1 MTASGR
7 GGRPWWDAAPA
18 DREQRAMA
26 LVVQKFGGTS
36 VADPAKIKAAARKA
50 IARHDAGDR
59 VVVVVSAMGHQTD
72 ILVDLAKQISD
83 RPSAREMDMLLS
95 TGEQVSVALFAMA
108 IQAAGRKAVSL
119 TGGQIGIRTD
129 STHTKARIRSIS
141 TAQVERFLDDG
152 AIVIAAGFQG
162 IDQDGNITTLGR
174 GGSDT
179 TAVALA
185 AVLGADV
192 CEIYTDVEGVYTT
205 DPRLLTDA
213 RRLETIS
220 YDEMLELASLGAGV
234 MHSRSIE
241 FAKKFG
247 VSVLVRSSFKDV
259 PGTLILPAHR
269 AAARPASGVALAK
282 DEARITLEN
291 VPDQPGSSHAVF
303 SRLAASG
310 IAVDM
315 IVQNLGQH
323 GRADISFTV
332 PADDLEQALAS
343 MTDVCG
349 SVGATGL
356 SHDADL
362 AKVSVVG
369 VGMARAEGV
378 AGRMFAA
385 LAAEG
390 INVSMITTSE
400 IKISALVRRAEGPAA
415 VRAVHR
421 AFDLHAAEAGGP
433 AAGGSP
439 AGAASSALEVVRRLD
454 GMEDLAI
461 EDCILDSSQ
470 ALVTILDLP
479 DAPGMAAAVFEE
491 MGRAGLFVDMIVQSQ
506 PRDGRAELSFTVPIA
521 DRDRAGRAAAGIA
534 AAKGAR
540 VADVPDVAKLSI
552 TGVGIRSHAGVA
564 DRLFKPL
571 ADAGINIE
579 LVSTSE
585 VRLNVV
591 VAAEHGPESLR
602 VLRKAF
608 GLPPTGGPSAAAGA

>member
-1 MTASGR
+1 
-7 GGRPWWDAAPA
+7 
-18 DREQRAMA
+18 MA

-36 VADPAKIKAAARKA
+36 VADPQKILAAAKKA
-50 IARHDAGDR
+50 IARQQGGHQ

-72 ILVDLAKQISD
+72 VLVDLAKAITD

-108 IQAAGRKAVSL
+108 IQSLGHKAVSL
-119 TGGQIGIRTD
+119 TGAQIGIRTD
-129 STHTKARIRSIS
+129 STHTKARIKSIS
-141 TAQVERFLDDG
+141 TDHVKSLLDSG

-162 IDQDGNITTLGR
+162 IDQNGNITTLGR

-185 AVLGADV
+185 AVLDADL
-192 CEIYTDVEGVYTT
+192 CEIYTDVDGVYTT
-205 DPRLLTDA
+205 DPRMLPEA
-213 RRLETIS
+213 RRLGSIS

-247 VSVLVRSSFKDV
+247 VKVLVRSSFKDV
-259 PGTLILPAHR
+259 PGTVILSAEESTP
-269 AAARPASGVALAK
+269 RPASGVALAK

-291 VPDQPGSSHAVF
+291 VPDQPGSSHALF

-315 IVQNLGQH
+315 IVQNVGQG

-332 PADDLEQALAS
+332 PADDLAEALDLSNAVAKQLGAS
-343 MTDVCG
+343 GV
-349 SVGATGL
+349 
-356 SHDADL
+356 SHDAEL

-369 VGMARAEGV
+369 VGMERAEGV
-378 AGRMFAA
+378 AGRMFTALSAA
-385 LAAEG
+385 G
-390 INVSMITTSE
+390 INVRMITTSE
-400 IKISALVRRAEGPAA
+400 IKISVLVDKSDAQAA
-415 VRAVHR
+415 VQAVHR
-421 AFDLHAAEAGGP
+421 AFGLDAETAEGEADVAGSHLVKS
-433 AAGGSP
+433 SP
-439 AGAASSALEVVRRLD
+439 LEVVRRLE

-461 EDCILDSSQ
+461 EDCQLDASQ
-470 ALVTILDLP
+470 TLVTFTDLP
-479 DAPGMAAAVFEE
+479 DTPGVAAEVFEE
-491 MGRAGLFVDMIVQSQ
+491 LGRSGLNVDMIVQSH
-506 PRDGRAELSFTVPIA
+506 PRDGRAEISFTVPA
-521 DRDRAGRAAAGIA
+521 GDRDKAIA
-534 AAKGAR
+534 AARKIASARGAV
-540 VADVPDVAKLSI
+540 VADVPHVAKLSI

-571 ADAGINIE
+571 ADCGINID

-591 VAAEHGPESLR
+591 VAAEHGQKSLE

-608 GLPPTGGPSAAAGA
+608 GL

>member
-1 MTASGR
+1 
-7 GGRPWWDAAPA
+7 
-18 DREQRAMA
+18 MA

-36 VADPAKIKAAARKA
+36 VADAAKIKAAAAKA
-50 IARHDAGDR
+50 IARHAAGDK

-72 ILVDLAKQISD
+72 ILVDLAKQITD

-108 IQAAGRKAVSL
+108 IQAAGHKAVSL
-119 TGGQIGIRTD
+119 TGAQIGIRTD

-141 TAQVERFLDDG
+141 TDHVNALLDSG

-162 IDQDGNITTLGR
+162 IDQNGNITTLGR

-192 CEIYTDVEGVYTT
+192 CEIYTDVDGVYTT
-205 DPRLLTDA
+205 DPRVLSEA
-213 RRLETIS
+213 SRLPSIS

-247 VSVLVRSSFKDV
+247 VKVLVRSSFKDV
-259 PGTLILPAHR
+259 PGTLILAADE
-269 AAARPASGVALAK
+269 AAARAASGVALAK

-291 VPDQPGSSHAVF
+291 VPDQPGSSHALF
-303 SRLAASG
+303 SELAASG

-315 IVQNLGQH
+315 IVQNVGQG

-332 PADDLEQALAS
+332 PEDDLAEALERAEA
-343 MTDVCG
+343 VAKRI
-349 SVGATGL
+349 GAEGV
-356 SHDADL
+356 SHDHNV

-369 VGMARAEGV
+369 VGMAQAEGV
-378 AGRMFAA
+378 AGRMFTA
-385 LAAEG
+385 LFKEK
-390 INVSMITTSE
+390 INVHMITTSE
-400 IKISALVRRAEGPAA
+400 IKISALVDRKDGPAA
-415 VRAVHR
+415 VKAVHK
-421 AFDLHAAEAGGP
+421 AFGLDVAATEPAHAVAGGP
-433 AAGGSP
+433 LAKSSP
-439 AGAASSALEVVRRLD
+439 LEVVRRLE

-461 EDCILDSSQ
+461 EDCLLDSSQ
-470 ALVTILDLP
+470 ALVTFTDLP
-479 DAPGMAAAVFEE
+479 DTPGVAADVFEE
-491 MGRAGLFVDMIVQSQ
+491 LGKAGLNVDMIVQSH
-506 PRDGRAELSFTVPIA
+506 PRNGRAEISFTVPA
-521 DRDRAGRAAAGIA
+521 ESRDAATQAAEKIA
-534 AAKGAR
+534 AARGAK
-540 VADVPDVAKLSI
+540 VADVPHVAKLSI

-571 ADAGINIE
+571 AEEGVNID

-585 VRLNVV
+585 VRLNVI
-591 VAAEHGPESLR
+591 VAAEHGQKSLK

-608 GLPPTGGPSAAAGA
+608 GV

>member
-1 MTASGR
+1 
-7 GGRPWWDAAPA
+7 
-18 DREQRAMA
+18 MA

-36 VADPAKIKAAARKA
+36 VADPQKIVAAAKKA
-50 IARHDAGDR
+50 IARHQEGKQ

-72 ILVDLAKQISD
+72 ILVDLAKAITD

-108 IQAAGRKAVSL
+108 IQSLGHKAVSL
-119 TGGQIGIRTD
+119 TGAQIGIRTD
-129 STHTKARIRSIS
+129 STHTKARIKSIS
-141 TAQVERFLDDG
+141 TDHVKKLLADG

-162 IDQDGNITTLGR
+162 IDQNGNITTLGR

-185 AVLGADV
+185 AVLNADL
-192 CEIYTDVEGVYTT
+192 CEIYTDVDGVYTT
-205 DPRLLTDA
+205 DPRMLPEA
-213 RRLETIS
+213 RRLGSIS

-247 VSVLVRSSFKDV
+247 VKVLVRSSFKDV
-259 PGTLILPAHR
+259 PGTVILSAEESTP
-269 AAARPASGVALAK
+269 RPASGVALAK

-291 VPDQPGSSHAVF
+291 VPDQPGSSHALF

-315 IVQNLGQH
+315 IVQNVGQG

-332 PADDLEQALAS
+332 PADDLAEALDLSSAVAKELGAS
-343 MTDVCG
+343 GV
-349 SVGATGL
+349 
-356 SHDADL
+356 SHDAAL

-369 VGMARAEGV
+369 VGMEREEGV
-378 AGRMFAA
+378 AGRMFSALSAA
-385 LAAEG
+385 G
-390 INVSMITTSE
+390 INVRMITTSE
-400 IKISALVRRAEGPAA
+400 IKISALVDKSDAQAA
-415 VRAVHR
+415 VQAVHR
-421 AFDLHAAEAGGP
+421 AFGLEAETVDGEADVAGTHLVKS
-433 AAGGSP
+433 SP
-439 AGAASSALEVVRRLD
+439 LEVVQRLE

-461 EDCILDSSQ
+461 EDCQLDSSQ
-470 ALVTILDLP
+470 ALVTFTDLP
-479 DAPGMAAAVFEE
+479 DTPGVAAAVFEE
-491 MGRAGLFVDMIVQSQ
+491 VGRAGLNVDMIVQSH
-506 PRDGRAELSFTVPIA
+506 PRDGRAEISFTVPA
-521 DRDRAGRAAAGIA
+521 GDRDKATDVAKKIA
-534 AAKGAR
+534 AARGAK
-540 VADVPDVAKLSI
+540 VADVPHVAKLSI

-571 ADAGINIE
+571 ADEGINID

-591 VAAEHGPESLR
+591 VAAEHGEKSLR

-608 GLPPTGGPSAAAGA
+608 GL

>member
-1 MTASGR
+1 
-7 GGRPWWDAAPA
+7 
-18 DREQRAMA
+18 MA

-36 VADPAKIKAAARKA
+36 VADPQKIVAAAMKA
-50 IARHDAGDR
+50 IARQQGGHQ

-72 ILVDLAKQISD
+72 VLVDLAKAITD

-108 IQAAGRKAVSL
+108 IQSLGHKAVSL
-119 TGGQIGIRTD
+119 TGAQIGIRTD
-129 STHTKARIRSIS
+129 STHTKARIKSIS
-141 TAQVERFLDDG
+141 TDHVKSLLDSG

-162 IDQDGNITTLGR
+162 IDQHGNITTLGR

-185 AVLGADV
+185 AVLDADL
-192 CEIYTDVEGVYTT
+192 CEIYTDVDGVYTT
-205 DPRLLTDA
+205 DPRMLPEA
-213 RRLETIS
+213 HRLGSIS

-247 VSVLVRSSFKDV
+247 VKVLVRSSFKDV
-259 PGTLILPAHR
+259 PGTVILSAEESTP
-269 AAARPASGVALAK
+269 RPASGVALAK

-291 VPDQPGSSHAVF
+291 VPDQPGSSHALF

-315 IVQNLGQH
+315 IVQNVGQG

-332 PADDLEQALAS
+332 PADDLTEALELSSAVAKQLGAS
-343 MTDVCG
+343 GV
-349 SVGATGL
+349 
-356 SHDADL
+356 SHDAEL

-369 VGMARAEGV
+369 VGMEKAEGV
-378 AGRMFAA
+378 AGRMFTALSAA
-385 LAAEG
+385 G
-390 INVSMITTSE
+390 INVRMITTSE
-400 IKISALVRRAEGPAA
+400 IKISVLVDKSDAQAAVQAVHHAFGLDAETAEG
-415 VRAVHR
+415 
-421 AFDLHAAEAGGP
+421 EADV
-433 AAGGSP
+433 AGTTLVKSSP
-439 AGAASSALEVVRRLD
+439 LEVVRRLE

-461 EDCILDSSQ
+461 EDCQLDASQ
-470 ALVTILDLP
+470 ALVTFTELP
-479 DAPGMAAAVFEE
+479 DKPGVAAEVFEE
-491 MGRAGLFVDMIVQSQ
+491 LGRSGLNVDMIVQSH
-506 PRDGRAELSFTVPIA
+506 PRDGRAEISFTVPA
-521 DRDRAGRAAAGIA
+521 GDRDKAIEVAQKIA
-534 AAKGAR
+534 STRGAI
-540 VADVPDVAKLSI
+540 VADVPHVAKLSI

-571 ADAGINIE
+571 ADCGINID

-591 VAAEHGPESLR
+591 VAAEHGQKSLE

-608 GLPPTGGPSAAAGA
+608 GL

>member
-1 MTASGR
+1 
-7 GGRPWWDAAPA
+7 
-18 DREQRAMA
+18 MA

-36 VADPAKIKAAARKA
+36 VADAGKIKAAAAKA
-50 IARHDAGDR
+50 IARHAAGDQ

-72 ILVDLAKQISD
+72 ILVELARQISE

-108 IQAAGRKAVSL
+108 IQAAGHKAVSL
-119 TGGQIGIRTD
+119 TGAQIGIRTD
-129 STHTKARIRSIS
+129 STHTKARIKSIS
-141 TAQVERFLDDG
+141 TDHVRKLLADG

-162 IDQDGNITTLGR
+162 IDQNGNITTLGR

-185 AVLGADV
+185 AVLEADV
-192 CEIYTDVEGVYTT
+192 CEIYTDVDGIYTT
-205 DPRLLTDA
+205 DPRMLPEA
-213 RRLETIS
+213 RRLASIS

-247 VSVLVRSSFKDV
+247 VPVLVRSSFKDV
-259 PGTLILPAHR
+259 AGTLILSAHQ
-269 AAARPASGVALAK
+269 ATPRPASGVALAK

-291 VPDQPGSSHAVF
+291 VPDQPGSSHALF

-315 IVQNLGQH
+315 IVQNVGQG

-332 PADDLEQALAS
+332 PADDLAEALDLSRAVA
-343 MTDVCG
+343 TTLA
-349 SVGATGL
+349 ATGV
-356 SHDADL
+356 SHDGEL

-378 AGRMFAA
+378 AGRMFTA
-385 LAAEG
+385 LAREG
-390 INVSMITTSE
+390 INVRMITTSE
-400 IKISALVRRAEGPAA
+400 IKISVLVDRKDGPAA
-415 VRAVHR
+415 VQAVHR
-421 AFDLHAAEAGGP
+421 AFGLEAETVD
-433 AAGGSP
+433 
-439 AGAASSALEVVRRLD
+439 GAADAGLAKPEKSSPLEVVRRLE
-454 GMEDLAI
+454 GMEDLAV
-461 EDCILDSSQ
+461 EDCILDASQ
-470 ALVTILDLP
+470 ALVTFTALP
-479 DAPGMAAAVFEE
+479 DTPGVAADVFEE
-491 MGRAGLFVDMIVQSQ
+491 LGRAGLFVDMIVQSH
-506 PRDGRAELSFTVPIA
+506 PRDGRAELSFTVPA
-521 DRDRAGRAAAGIA
+521 DRRDQATDVARTIA
-534 AAKGAR
+534 AARGAT
-540 VADVPDVAKLSI
+540 VADVPHVAKLSI

-571 ADAGINIE
+571 ADEGINID

-585 VRLNVV
+585 VRLNVI
-591 VAAEHGPESLR
+591 VAAEHGQKSLA

-608 GLPPTGGPSAAAGA
+608 GV

>member
-1 MTASGR
+1 
-7 GGRPWWDAAPA
+7 
-18 DREQRAMA
+18 MA

-36 VADPAKIKAAARKA
+36 VADPQKIVAAAKKA
-50 IARHDAGDR
+50 IARQQAGHQ

-72 ILVDLAKQISD
+72 VLVDLAKAITD

-108 IQAAGRKAVSL
+108 IQSLGHKAVSL
-119 TGGQIGIRTD
+119 TGAQIGIRTD
-129 STHTKARIRSIS
+129 STHTKARIKSIS
-141 TAQVERFLDDG
+141 TDHVKSLLDSG

-162 IDQDGNITTLGR
+162 IDQNGNITTLGR

-185 AVLGADV
+185 AVLDADL
-192 CEIYTDVEGVYTT
+192 CEIYTDVDGVYTT
-205 DPRLLTDA
+205 DPRMLPEA
-213 RRLETIS
+213 RRLGSIS

-247 VSVLVRSSFKDV
+247 VKVLVRSSFKDV
-259 PGTLILPAHR
+259 PGTVILSAEESTP
-269 AAARPASGVALAK
+269 RPASGVALAK

-291 VPDQPGSSHAVF
+291 VPDQPGSSHALF

-315 IVQNLGQH
+315 IVQNVGQG

-332 PADDLEQALAS
+332 PADDLAEALDLSKGVAKQLGAS
-343 MTDVCG
+343 GV
-349 SVGATGL
+349 
-356 SHDADL
+356 SHDAEL

-369 VGMARAEGV
+369 VGMERAEGV
-378 AGRMFAA
+378 AGRMFTALSAA
-385 LAAEG
+385 R
-390 INVSMITTSE
+390 INVRMITTSE
-400 IKISALVRRAEGPAA
+400 IKISVLVDKSDAQAA
-415 VRAVHR
+415 VQAVHR
-421 AFDLHAAEAGGP
+421 AFGLDAETAEGEADVAGTNLVKS
-433 AAGGSP
+433 SP
-439 AGAASSALEVVRRLD
+439 LEVVRRLE

-461 EDCILDSSQ
+461 EDCQLDASQ
-470 ALVTILDLP
+470 ALVTFTELP
-479 DAPGMAAAVFEE
+479 DKPGVAAEVFEE
-491 MGRAGLFVDMIVQSQ
+491 LGRSGLNVDMIVQSH
-506 PRDGRAELSFTVPIA
+506 PRDGRAEISFTVPA
-521 DRDRAGRAAAGIA
+521 GDRDKAIEVAQKIA
-534 AAKGAR
+534 STRGAI
-540 VADVPDVAKLSI
+540 VADVPHVAKLSI

-571 ADAGINIE
+571 ADCGINID

-591 VAAEHGPESLR
+591 VAAEHGEKSLA
-602 VLRKAF
+602 VLRTAF
-608 GLPPTGGPSAAAGA
+608 GL